1 MAVQQHTNVMDLK
14 DYWTHHP
21 TFYSTSAK
29 KKKPKTQGLKYSVYK
44 RHKPKFTVKPKVAIY
59 SFLIVEG

>member
-29 KKKPKTQGLKYSVYK
+29 KKKNQK
-44 RHKPKFTVKPKVAIY
+44 HKV
-59 SFLIVEG
+59 